1 MRQEI
6 EDGVLCC
13 FALVFKI
20 QIYVSVFYW
29 FFFFIVLVW
38 EWSIG
43 VLNGFFVYMHENML
57 TVFVWKTLMYA
68 CTCVQYL
75 YALPVAGVVIIKI
88 YINQLLLVNATI
100 FAIKSKR
107 MWNTFFNLT
116 KYWWGIK
123 QIDWSFRQ
131 PSIFLIFKEY
141 TEWKI
146 SHSSVY
152 KWNIFIYHVNVFL
165 SGGTSCVS
173 LFFSDEQPSN
183 NIKLIIFSFL
193 CWRRKI

>member
-1 MRQEI
+1 MFYEHAEYVREYSWLLPCVKKSKM
-6 EDGVLCC
+6 EFYV
-13 FALVFKI
+13 ALHWYSKFRYMCLFFI
-20 QIYVSVFYW
+20 G

-57 TVFVWKTLMYA
+57 TVFVWKTLMYV

-107 MWNTFFNLT
+107 MWNTFFNLP
-116 KYWWGIK
+116 KY
-123 QIDWSFRQ
+123 
-131 PSIFLIFKEY
+131 
-141 TEWKI
+141 
-146 SHSSVY
+146 
-152 KWNIFIYHVNVFL
+152 
-165 SGGTSCVS
+165 
-173 LFFSDEQPSN
+173 
-183 NIKLIIFSFL
+183 
-193 CWRRKI
+193 